1 MFVAHTAVKINV
13 PYGRAKLKDSI
24 PIIGQRSRYD
34 ARFTLYLSYILAF
47 ISRVVWLYSL
57 TADTLYVCFMNV

>member
-47 ISRVVWLYSL
+47 ISRVV
-57 TADTLYVCFMNV
+57 